1 MLRARAFQLS
11 ARLHGASA
19 QVTTRSAAAL
29 RRREAVLVASRLG
42 ARPSTSLVASPKLVT
57 SLAARPRLV
66 RTPAGCSLVTRA
78 PPPAAMRG
86 IAGLARATAGAPAR
100 AQVTW
105 IGAARP
111 VLTAYGTREM
121 SSGRKGGGG
130 RVGAL
135 FGLAA
140 VALGKFKYVL
150 VALKLTKLA
159 PVLSMVASSLAYSA
173 IFGPAYGCGMV
184 GLIFIHECGHI
195 MAMRYFGLPFSP
207 MLFIPFVGA
216 VIQMQK
222 LPATAAQ
229 SAVVAL
235 AGPVVG
241 GVAAGATAFAG
252 HATGSQLLMAL
263 GDWGFMINLFNLLPI
278 GGLDGGRVADALHPA
293 LPALGLVGGV
303 GLAASGAIAN
313 PIFYL
318 ILLSGAFQVGG
329 QLFGFSQPPPAHYKM
344 KGGPM
349 IATALAYVGCI
360 GSLVAGMAL
369 NNVGRKSPR
378 RIEAEQR
385 GEIID
390 RAPTGGGD
398 GVYDDYFAEFDDS
411 NSRRDDRWGG

>member
-1 MLRARAFQLS
+1 
-11 ARLHGASA
+11 
-19 QVTTRSAAAL
+19 
-29 RRREAVLVASRLG
+29 
-42 ARPSTSLVASPKLVT
+42 
-57 SLAARPRLV
+57 
-66 RTPAGCSLVTRA
+66 
-78 PPPAAMRG
+78 
-86 IAGLARATAGAPAR
+86 
-100 AQVTW
+100 
-105 IGAARP
+105 
-111 VLTAYGTREM
+111 M
-121 SSGRKGGGG
+121 SSGKKGGGG
-130 RVGAL
+130 RIGAI

-150 VALKLTKLA
+150 VGLKLTKLA

-184 GLIFIHECGHI
+184 GLIFLHECGHAI
-195 MAMRYFGLPFSP
+195 AMRYYGLPFSP
-207 MLFIPFVGA
+207 MVFIPFVGA

-235 AGPVVG
+235 AGPVLG
-241 GVAAGATAFAG
+241 GAAAGATAFAG

-293 LPALGLVGGV
+293 LPAVGLVGGV

-318 ILLSGAFQVGG
+318 VLLSGAFQVGG
-329 QLFGFSQPPPAHYKM
+329 QLSGFTPPPAAHYRLTT
-344 KGGPM
+344 GPM
-349 IATALAYVGCI
+349 IATALAYVACI

-378 RIEAEQR
+378 RIEAEER
-385 GEIID
+385 GEVLD
-390 RAPTGGGD
+390 RAPGHSGD
-398 GVYDDYFAEFDDS
+398 GVYDDYFAEFASDS
-411 NSRRDDRWGG
+411 EFEDSDRGDDRWGG

>member
-1 MLRARAFQLS
+1 
-11 ARLHGASA
+11 
-19 QVTTRSAAAL
+19 
-29 RRREAVLVASRLG
+29 
-42 ARPSTSLVASPKLVT
+42 
-57 SLAARPRLV
+57 
-66 RTPAGCSLVTRA
+66 
-78 PPPAAMRG
+78 MRG
-86 IAGLARATAGAPAR
+86 IAGLARATAGAPAKAR
-100 AQVTW
+100 VTW

-111 VLTAYGTREM
+111 VLTAYATRDM
-121 SSGRKGGGG
+121 SSGRKGGG
-130 RVGAL
+130 RLGAL

-195 MAMRYFGLPFSP
+195 LAMRYFGLPFSP

-318 ILLSGAFQVGG
+318 VLLSGAFQVGG
-329 QLFGFSQPPPAHYKM
+329 QLFGFSQPPPAHYRM

-411 NSRRDDRWGG
+411 HSRRDDRWGG

>member
-1 MLRARAFQLS
+1 MCAP
-11 ARLHGASA
+11 A
-19 QVTTRSAAAL
+19 QRRK
-29 RRREAVLVASRLG
+29 RRREAVNGSALGSRHRHRG
-42 ARPSTSLVASPKLVT
+42 ATRESLVSTHRNAAATRALSGGLRSRHAS
-57 SLAARPRLV
+57 AASGRDARHRRPRA
-66 RTPAGCSLVTRA
+66 RDRRRA
-78 PPPAAMRG
+78 SSSSGHLDRR
-86 IAGLARATAGAPAR
+86 RATGPDRLRDPRDVERPEGRRR
-100 AQVTW
+100 AF
-105 IGAARP
+105 
-111 VLTAYGTREM
+111 
-121 SSGRKGGGG
+121 GRS
-130 RVGAL
+130 

-195 MAMRYFGLPFSP
+195 LAMRYFGLPFSP
-207 MLFIPFVGA
+207 MLFIPFVVA

-293 LPALGLVGGV
+293 LRWVWWAAWVLRRPEPFPNPDLLPSAPLGVPGRRPALRVF
-303 GLAASGAIAN
+303 AA
-313 PIFYL
+313 
-318 ILLSGAFQVGG
+318 
-329 QLFGFSQPPPAHYKM
+329 
-344 KGGPM
+344 
-349 IATALAYVGCI
+349 T
-360 GSLVAGMAL
+360 
-369 NNVGRKSPR
+369 R
-378 RIEAEQR
+378 RT
-385 GEIID
+385 
-390 RAPTGGGD
+390 TG
-398 GVYDDYFAEFDDS
+398 
-411 NSRRDDRWGG
+411 